1 MNTHTQSHTQP
12 SSALRASDAASGGAA
27 AGAADAPLATL
38 KGSTRLITEFFEYSI
53 NAILYQRGVY
63 PPEDFAPVRKYGLP
77 LLRTHDP
84 ELAAYIRAVLVQVHR
99 WVLGGKCSRLVL
111 CVVARDDGAVR
122 ERWAFDVA
130 RPEAEPQPSP
140 PGEGTGGAGGVPPA
154 ETARSTDS
162 SAGGPSVQQQIRAV
176 MRQITASVTFL
187 PELPPGAH
195 AFTVLAYT
203 DAHAAVPLE
212 WGDAADPGVQ
222 GPGTEAV
229 QFRSFATG
237 AHTVGVGVQ
246 YREDP
251 L

>member
-1 MNTHTQSHTQP
+1 MNTQSHSHSP
-12 SSALRASDAASGGAA
+12 APSALRASGGTSN
-27 AGAADAPLATL
+27 ADAPLATL

-154 ETARSTDS
+154 EGPS
-162 SAGGPSVQQQIRAV
+162 GGPSVQQQIRAV

-195 AFTVLAYT
+195 TFTVLAYT

-222 GPGTEAV
+222 GPGAEAV

-246 YREDP
+246 YREDSV
-251 L
+251 